1 MDRAVI
7 KVSYQGFPCEL
18 HLEFFEE
25 TNITSSIIGWI
36 DTLKER
42 GFTAPVSYKS
52 SGDDKLGKT
61 GKVEGISKGD
71 KTKTGNQMYIVN
83 GMLEDGRE
91 FSWNEFTP
99 TTFRKGDNFKVVKNE
114 RGFLVGEII
123 LPESEKT
130 DDIPF

>member
-18 HLEFFEE
+18 HLEFLEQ
-25 TNITSSIIGWI
+25 TNIPSSVIGWI

-42 GFTAPVSYKS
+42 GFTAPVSYSK
-52 SGDDKLGKT
+52 SGDDKIGKT
-61 GKVEGISKGD
+61 GTVDGISKGE

-83 GMLEDGRE
+83 GKLEDGRE

-99 TTFRKGDNFKVVKNE
+99 TTFRKGDNFKVVKND

-123 LPESEKT
+123 LPEGGDT
-130 DDIPF
+130 DSIPF